1 MNVGKS
7 RVTENNRQDNEYR
20 IRAIEDN
27 LLHSKVIHPNGDYE
41 LINALFR
48 LRHPKE

>member
-27 LLHSKVIHPNGDYE
+27 LLHSKVIHTNVYG

-48 LRHPKE
+48 LRHLKE